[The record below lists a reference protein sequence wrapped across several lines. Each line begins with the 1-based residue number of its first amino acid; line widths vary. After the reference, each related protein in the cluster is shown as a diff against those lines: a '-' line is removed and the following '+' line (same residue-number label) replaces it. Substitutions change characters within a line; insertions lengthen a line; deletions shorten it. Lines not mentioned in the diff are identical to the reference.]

1 MKRIRDMII
10 GHHGIVVDVIY
21 DDKCKVGGFTKEVII
36 KNTKLPTKAYDIKEY
51 NIDNIAHIFNK
62 DIADIIERHSWA
74 VLKGK
79 YSETKKKVRILIRLY
94 KLCNKDRFL
103 CYYLFK

>member
-10 GHHGIVVDVIY
+10 GHHGIAVDVIY
-21 DDKCKVGGFTKEVII
+21 DDKCRLTKGFTKDKILRTV
-36 KNTKLPTKAYDIKEY
+36 KLPADVEEY
-51 NIDNIAHIFNK
+51 NIDNIAHIFNR
-62 DIADIIERHSWA
+62 DVADIIKRYSWA

-79 YSETKKKVRILIRLY
+79 YKKVRMLIRLY
-94 KLCNKDRFL
+94 KLLNKDRFL